1 MPLAQLTQSESP
13 SGQYNEQNFEQL
25 QGNIANN
32 NNSEHLSDILVIEP
46 IDEHI
51 RRKERLKTLHK
62 AFCIKHATQI
72 RKRLF
77 LAALNKGIQAKAQTF
92 EESSSLVIATE
103 TDATTD

>member
-1 MPLAQLTQSESP
+1 MAQLTQSESP

-25 QGNIANN
+25 QGNNTNN

-46 IDEHI
+46 IEEHFK
-51 RRKERLKTLHK
+51 RKERLKALHK

-92 EESSSLVIATE
+92 EESSSLVIANE
-103 TDATTD
+103 IDASQD